1 MPKESSVRT
10 VYREQYRVPAFL
22 IDAVRL
28 RFQIDP
34 EATRVSA
41 QLSVRRNPDSGDDNE
56 SLILDG
62 QDMELHSVSLD
73 GRELDEEQYE
83 VDAESLTVP
92 DVPDRFEL
100 QTVTTIRPADNT
112 ALEGLYLS
120 GPFLVTQ
127 CEAEGFR
134 KITYFLDRPDV
145 MARFSVRIEADAQRF
160 PVLLS
165 NGNCVETGELDGG
178 RHYTEWDDPFPKPS
192 YLFALVAG
200 DLQHIEDTFRTA
212 DDRTVTLRIYAEP
225 ENIDKLD
232 YAMASLKRSM
242 AWDEERFG
250 LLYDLD
256 IFNIVATNDFNMGA
270 MENKS
275 LNIFNAKY
283 VLARPD
289 TATDFDYQGIEGV
302 IGHEYF
308 HNWTGNRVTCRDW
321 FQLSLKEGLT
331 VFRDQ
336 EFSSDMQSRA
346 VKRIEDVRMLRSAQF
361 AEDAGPMAHPVRPDS
376 YIEIS
381 NFYTLTVYEKG
392 SEVVRLYHTLLGEE
406 GFQKGLRLYFER
418 HDGQAVTCDDFR
430 RAMADANGTDLEQFG
445 RWYSQA
451 GTPIV
456 EASDK
461 YDETKGEYR
470 LTLKQRTP
478 ATPGQPEKLP
488 LQIPVRVGLLNNA
501 GDDLPLKL
509 ANGDLGGEGDVLV
522 LNEAKQEFVF
532 EGVGERPVPSLLRG
546 FSAPVILKY
555 AYTRDQLAFLMAH
568 DSDSFNRWDA
578 SQRLASEVIL
588 ELVDDP
594 DRPVDQRLLDAALRV
609 IEDRSTDPALLAE
622 ALRLPDEDYLAQQHK
637 TMDYPAIFE
646 ARKKARQAIATH
658 AADELEAAYQRLTG
672 SGPYRPEPAE
682 IARRS
687 LRNTCLAYLACSGDD
702 AAFELADRQ
711 YRDADNMTDR
721 FSALVTLVHN
731 GASQAD
737 AALEDFY
744 TRFENDALVLD
755 KWFAVQAAAP
765 VPGSL
770 QRVERLMEHR
780 AFSIRNPNKVRA
792 LIGAF
797 TRNPLEFHAT
807 GGAGYRFLADRV
819 LELDRLNPQI
829 AARLVSA
836 FNHWKRLPESGREA
850 MRSELERLV
859 ATKPL
864 SKDVYEIVSKAL
876 A

>member
-56 SLILDG
+56 PLILDG

-501 GDDLPLKL
+501 GHDLPLKL

-532 EGVGERPVPSLLRG
+532 EGIGQRPVPSLLRG